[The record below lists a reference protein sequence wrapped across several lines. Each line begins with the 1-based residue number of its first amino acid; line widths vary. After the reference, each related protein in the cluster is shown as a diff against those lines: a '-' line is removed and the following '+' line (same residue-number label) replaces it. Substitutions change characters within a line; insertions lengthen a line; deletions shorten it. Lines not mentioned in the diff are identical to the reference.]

1 MGRLCDPAAMIA
13 GVMVA
18 VLSGSGS
25 AVAYDKQSG
34 LVHLFNHT
42 TCRQYAEDRKLPEG
56 VGGNGSDKLYISG
69 FLTAANVYVEGVNI
83 DSTGG
88 TLDNVMLWLD
98 TYCRTNASSTM
109 QGGLIELIRQ
119 RSAKARR

>member
-1 MGRLCDPAAMIA
+1 MGHFCDPAVMIA
-13 GVMVA
+13 AVMIA
-18 VLSGSGS
+18 LLAGSGG

-42 TCRQYAEDRKLPEG
+42 TCRQYAEDRRLPEG
-56 VGGNGSDKLYISG
+56 VGRNGFDKLYIAG

-83 DSTGG
+83 DSTEGM
-88 TLDNVMLWLD
+88 LDNVMLWLD